1 MSNYRTNILI
11 LGKTGVGKSSL
22 LNYVLG
28 SDVAATA
35 SGKPVTGEG
44 IFRYPPIV
52 HGRMEIVV
60 HDSWG
65 LEPDK
70 AGKWKSIIE
79 AEVRKNNSQQVK
91 DWFHTIIYCVDCK
104 RARIEE
110 FERKEILQPLVE
122 SGNRLIFA
130 LTKADIASD
139 QEKRDTSRVLKE
151 SWPDF
156 MQVETCSVSKKL
168 RNGECKS
175 PFGRDRLLAQLCR
188 NLGENLLG
196 KALESFRQTCFDGFD
211 ATLPPTMD
219 YFSKLAGPLGFF
231 TFYNEEFQQKIHK
244 FLRKKLDDILSA
256 QIKQL
261 ETNLGEINVMLRY
274 WKDIADFA
282 VENVQTLKFID
293 LKPKNLEDYQN
304 FDNSTASTI
313 AEAIVI
319 VIFGPLSLFLR
330 KGLRKDDIKNFC
342 DDTIQIVKNNLDS
355 AIKKM
360 QMDIYKSQN
369 IDMPAIRKSIMTN
382 ILALPY
388 TQK

>member
-156 MQVETCSVSKKL
+156 MQVET
-168 RNGECKS
+168 
-175 PFGRDRLLAQLCR
+175 
-188 NLGENLLG
+188 
-196 KALESFRQTCFDGFD
+196 
-211 ATLPPTMD
+211 
-219 YFSKLAGPLGFF
+219 
-231 TFYNEEFQQKIHK
+231 
-244 FLRKKLDDILSA
+244 
-256 QIKQL
+256 
-261 ETNLGEINVMLRY
+261 
-274 WKDIADFA
+274 
-282 VENVQTLKFID
+282 
-293 LKPKNLEDYQN
+293 
-304 FDNSTASTI
+304 
-313 AEAIVI
+313 
-319 VIFGPLSLFLR
+319 
-330 KGLRKDDIKNFC
+330 
-342 DDTIQIVKNNLDS
+342 
-355 AIKKM
+355 
-360 QMDIYKSQN
+360 
-369 IDMPAIRKSIMTN
+369 
-382 ILALPY
+382 
-388 TQK
+388 